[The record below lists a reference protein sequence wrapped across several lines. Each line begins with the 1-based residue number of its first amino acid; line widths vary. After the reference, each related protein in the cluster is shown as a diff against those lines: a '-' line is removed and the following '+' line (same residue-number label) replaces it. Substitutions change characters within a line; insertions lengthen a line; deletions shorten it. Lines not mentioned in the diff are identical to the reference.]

1 LSENPADLTLVQ
13 LNHGPSKVG
22 SEIISGKENLGVDV
36 PAGDFLGKVRQ
47 VGAQIVATSALL
59 TTTAAE
65 TSVVLEGLKK
75 AGIREKV
82 KVIIGGAATT
92 PALAEQMG
100 VDGFGKDA
108 LDGLEMCKRWVESR
122 KLPRSQQ
129 HPST

>member
-1 LSENPADLTLVQ
+1 MLCFSV
-13 LNHGPSKVG
+13 
-22 SEIISGKENLGVDV
+22 SGKENLGVDV

-108 LDGLEMCKRWVESR
+108 LDGLEMCKR
-122 KLPRSQQ
+122 
-129 HPST
+129 